1 MYKSGIV
8 IEKVRG
14 FSSSTE
20 EFTVPPLL
28 RFSLQSLPGK
38 HTCTKL
44 SLFTIFIL
52 FFLSWCCTLHWL
64 SAESG
69 CEKADFLVKSTQM
82 NVNDIDLNPC
92 RMARPPSS
100 SPPVPLPLHLF
111 CVPMLSSSLL
121 LLAETSW
128 TVT

>member
-1 MYKSGIV
+1 MGMRRFQFKKNPSVNIEEYVYKSGIV

-44 SLFTIFIL
+44 SLFTILL
-52 FFLSWCCTLHWL
+52 FFFYLGVVPFIGFQQRAAVRKRIFSLSRR
-64 SAESG
+64 
-69 CEKADFLVKSTQM
+69 K
-82 NVNDIDLNPC
+82 
-92 RMARPPSS
+92 
-100 SPPVPLPLHLF
+100 
-111 CVPMLSSSLL
+111 
-121 LLAETSW
+121 
-128 TVT
+128 